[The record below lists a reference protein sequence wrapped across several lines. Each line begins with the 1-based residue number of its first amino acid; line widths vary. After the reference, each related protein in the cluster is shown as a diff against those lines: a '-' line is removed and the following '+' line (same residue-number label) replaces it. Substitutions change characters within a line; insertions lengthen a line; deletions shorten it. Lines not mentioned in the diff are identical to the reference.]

1 MWVFKTAGLLLLF
14 LCCSAFGVMK
24 ARSLKKRSDKLS
36 GFIKGICELSERIR
50 TGGGE
55 IERLLRLCFENGL
68 GEYKKGK
75 FLPFGEYLLKED
87 ISLLNEF
94 FKDLGMRDSRAEYE
108 RCCLYKALIE
118 NKQKEAERIF
128 RELSKLYNTLGV
140 LSGIF
145 IILFFL

>member
-1 MWVFKTAGLLLLF
+1 MWIFKTAGLLLLF
-14 LCCSAFGVMK
+14 LCCSAFGFIK
-24 ARSLKKRSDKLS
+24 AATLKKRSDKLS
-36 GFIKGICELSERIR
+36 GFIKGLCELSERIR

-55 IERLLRLCFENGL
+55 IERLLKLCFERKLGVYQNGS
-68 GEYKKGK
+68 
-75 FLPFGEYLLKED
+75 FGLSTEYLLKED

-94 FKDLGMRDSRAEYE
+94 FGDLGMRDTRSEYE
-108 RCCLYKALIE
+108 RCCLYKTLVE
-118 NKQKEAERIF
+118 NRQKEAEQNF